1 MSFNNTTAVHTYNSI
16 HNTLLE
22 AGWTPKHTTS
32 PTSPTSGSSPTSPT
46 SPTSGSSPTSPTSS
60 SINKY
65 IYRNKDPYDEFIVE
79 YTSSKDVLIT
89 VPIPFRGNSLAYQK
103 TFSTDN
109 MAVILNY
116 LEIHLGNYR

>member
-32 PTSPTSGSSPTSPT
+32 GSSPTSLT
-46 SPTSGSSPTSPTSS
+46 SPT
-60 SINKY
+60 KY

-79 YTSSKDVLIT
+79 YISSKDILIT

-116 LEIHLGNYR
+116 LQIHLGNYK

>member
-1 MSFNNTTAVHTYNSI
+1 MPNTSLHNTI

-22 AGWTPKHTTS
+22 ADWTLKHTS
-32 PTSPTSGSSPTSPT
+32 VSVSVSSPTSPT
-46 SPTSGSSPTSPTSS
+46 
-60 SINKY
+60 KY

-79 YTSSKDVLIT
+79 YISSKDVLIT

-103 TFSTDN
+103 TFSMDN